1 MAEALDD
8 RYGANFY
15 RDLKTRTW
23 DILNS
28 LTHTG
33 MLQLAQRF
41 TKHEIKSSYIAQYL
55 VCGDVRLSSE
65 LGGVRDPLWQRGR
78 LSMCVRWNA
87 EEQVATSV
95 T

>member
-1 MAEALDD
+1 MGGMAEALDD

-41 TKHEIKSSYIAQYL
+41 TKHEIKSSYTAGQIFEITCIATTCL
-55 VCGDVRLSSE
+55 LLLISGWWVS
-65 LGGVRDPLWQRGR
+65 
-78 LSMCVRWNA
+78 A
-87 EEQVATSV
+87 
-95 T
+95 